1 MKELN
6 EVLCVP
12 ELNENINFEED
23 KFWEV
28 QLMSN
33 LRQDRIYA
41 MKDILAK
48 GSFQKK
54 NDETYGIFHMLVAPP
69 YIIKRGKNV

>member
-1 MKELN
+1 MKESN

-33 LRQDRIYA
+33 LRQDRMYA
-41 MKDILAK
+41 MKDILSKAK
-48 GSFQKK
+48 AK
-54 NDETYGIFHMLVAPP
+54 I
-69 YIIKRGKNV
+69 